1 MLAATEYSL
10 TNRRSFGRA
19 DSTLSRASPVA
30 QYQNSVPRE
39 REGGNNARFDKFDQ
53 QPTPTRRTVLQIK
66 PACTPLIEQNFDT
79 GLTRNSA
86 PRVTKHRVNMIVLS
100 SPTLPLYVLW
110 YSKGGE
116 GVMYFWICKNIKSI
130 LLTSTKSTNQRIF
143 LFLFYFLDS
152 RRKDCNER
160 LEFFSKSMVIL
171 RFQNWTKP
179 LLIRHD
185 DFSNTRNQNP
195 VESIQFQ
202 TTILVKV

>member
-39 REGGNNARFDKFDQ
+39 REGGDNARFDKFDQ

-100 SPTLPLYVLW
+100 YPTLPLYVLW
-110 YSKGGE
+110 HFEGGE

-130 LLTSTKSTNQRIF
+130 LLTSIKGINLFQRIL
-143 LFLFYFLDS
+143 LFCSTFWI
-152 RRKDCNER
+152 
-160 LEFFSKSMVIL
+160 LEGKIATSVWNFFSKSVVIL
-171 RFQNWTKP
+171 RFQNC
-179 LLIRHD
+179 
-185 DFSNTRNQNP
+185 
-195 VESIQFQ
+195 
-202 TTILVKV
+202 ILELDHC